1 MLAITKF
8 LYYLFDFSGKGWHR
22 NIFMYGLYL
31 SYILFFI
38 AFTGIISFSPDYL
51 NTLKLFIRYYI
62 IFILLIRFN
71 PLISKENVKVDSEF
85 DRRLVF
91 SAAFFMLI
99 SSSLFDFVEKYI
111 FTKI

>member
-1 MLAITKF
+1 MISNLLK
-8 LYYLFDFSGKGWHR
+8 YLFDFSGKGWHR

-51 NTLKLFIRYYI
+51 YTLKLFIRYYI
-62 IFILLIRFN
+62 IFVLLIRFN

-99 SSSLFDFVEKYI
+99 SSSLFDFIENYVHNKL
-111 FTKI
+111 